1 MTDDYKLPP
10 SNYEAEQAV
19 LGSILIDAQSDNV
32 QRVFPFLTP
41 EMFYTRQHGVI
52 YDVCRKLNSS
62 GRNIDVVTVD
72 EALTSDG
79 KSEQVGGFA
88 YLAEL
93 SRNTPSSA
101 NILSYAKS
109 VKDKST
115 ERMAITQANR
125 MLEIMYSSSGMTTD
139 QKLEAVQ
146 SLSMQIDERA
156 RSGSHRGLVPFSDAF
171 EEWLDAVEGRLSND
185 PSAIG
190 LTSGIESLDAMLE
203 PKRLVRGSL
212 FVVGARPKMGK
223 TTLYT
228 CMAINCALNENLPAL
243 AFSLEMPKSQ
253 LAENM
258 ISQNS
263 RVNSKVFYLKDYDDA
278 KFSLASAKGIELV
291 NSGNLYIDDT
301 PGLSLSHIVTESRRI
316 KRERGVVGMILV
328 DYLTLMKAEKAE
340 RNDLAYGII
349 TKGLKALAKELNC
362 VVVLL
367 TQLNRDLEKRTN
379 KRPLPSDSRDTGQ
392 IEQDCDYWLGIYR
405 DGAYNENANQ
415 AETEY
420 ILRLNRHG
428 DSGVVYVEQR
438 NGIIYPVD
446 QDLARKNVS
455 EREDK
460 QKCRKGSGGY

>member
-1 MTDDYKLPP
+1 MTDDYNLPP
-10 SNYEAEQAV
+10 CNHEAEQAV
-19 LGSILIDAQSDNV
+19 LGSIMLDAQSDNI
-32 QRVFPFLTP
+32 QRVFSFLRP
-41 EMFYTRQHGVI
+41 DMFYSRQHGHI
-52 YDVCRKLNSS
+52 YKALADLNAKGKPLDLLTLSDVLEAS
-62 GRNIDVVTVD
+62 GDLQN
-72 EALTSDG
+72 
-79 KSEQVGGFA
+79 VGGFA

-93 SRNTPSSA
+93 SKNTPSAA
-101 NILSYAKS
+101 NVLHYART

-125 MLEIMYSSSGMTTD
+125 MLEILYSRTGMSTD
-139 QKLEAVQ
+139 EKIEAVQ
-146 SLSMQIDERA
+146 SLSMQIDEKA
-156 RSGSHRGLVPFSDAF
+156 KSGNHRGLVPFSEVF
-171 EEWLDAVEGRLSND
+171 NEWVSVVEGRLSSD
-185 PSAIG
+185 PAAVG
-190 LTSGIESLDAMLE
+190 MTSGIKALDDMLE
-203 PKRLVRGSL
+203 PKRIVKGSL
-212 FVVGARPKMGK
+212 FVIGARPKMGK

-228 CMAINCALNENLPAL
+228 SMAINCALNENLPAL
-243 AFSLEMPKSQ
+243 AFSLEMPRVQ

-263 RVNSKVFYLKDYDDA
+263 GVNSKVFYLDGYDDN
-278 KFSLASAKGIELV
+278 KFALASAKGWELAQ
-291 NSGNLYIDDT
+291 NGNLFIDDT
-301 PGLSLSHIVTESRRI
+301 PGLPLSHIVAEARRV

-405 DGAYNENANQ
+405 EGAYEENVNQ

-420 ILRLNRHG
+420 LLRLNRHG
-428 DSGVVYVEQR
+428 ETGTVYADQR

-446 QDLARKNVS
+446 QEQARRRIA
-455 EREDK
+455 EREEK
-460 QKCRKGSGGY
+460 PKSKKGGF